1 MRFCEEKMTEE
12 QRAAIARELFVV
24 KEVLKGKGELHGLC
38 PAHDDR
44 NKPSFSYNYKKDL
57 CNCMVCG
64 FKGDLVE
71 LWCYQQG
78 IKRDQGGFKAF
89 CEKYHIEGKGS
100 PKSPASKPT
109 SKPVSSNEAYDSSP
123 ADPDTSKQQ
132 SKPVPSPREDHSDGG
147 AAPEGSASIP
157 WELFDALP
165 PLPEDWI
172 ERLARERGWTTAGI
186 EQARVRLYIHTRE
199 RAKLFKVRMTFGQ
212 RRVAIPVPDNDGNLV
227 NIRFYLPWDRA
238 EEDEKVLSCAGR
250 GEARLLPPPS
260 LWGPGP
266 IWQVEGEPDYIC
278 AISQGLN
285 AVTKTTGAK
294 IWKDDWNEFFAGRE
308 VINCYDADKPG
319 MQGNERVGESLAKVA
334 KLFRFIRWPKAMY
347 EGTAW
352 PLDDPKQKFSDFVQA
367 EAGKYPVKNG
377 EDLTDFF
384 VKHGRCVADLK
395 DLLSSAGTFAPPE
408 KAPPLTPKRFFGGRN
423 GNAFKPAKLAAAILE
438 DLDVVSD
445 TDSGLMYRWNERYW
459 ELHNI
464 VHIQKKALQ
473 MLEVEAS
480 SARAADA
487 ANMVKILSSLEHGRK
502 MNDSKRWICLKN
514 CLFDLETGETRPHTK
529 AEYFNFMLGVEFN
542 PNGDPRCDRWLQF
555 LSETIQDPR
564 TIMALQEFFGYCLVS
579 STRFQKCLFMFGP
592 GADGKSIVLD
602 VLTALLGEQN
612 CSAVG
617 LKDLEKEFYRAS
629 LFGKRLNVSAEFDS
643 GAFTSE
649 WFKKLIDGSLVSAC
663 FKHKDFFEFRFDGK
677 IVFAS
682 NRFPKVLDNS
692 EGYWRRL
699 LPIQF
704 KRQFLTVASGK
715 DLNLIDKLLAELDGI
730 FAWSLAGLERLYE
743 QSEFTWSDDMEA
755 TLNEY
760 KATNDPV
767 RVFCQE
773 RLLCHDSDT
782 YRVGV
787 AALYA
792 VYRKWCG
799 EGNFTPHNRI
809 HFGREF
815 KRVMPSVTKGK
826 LFSTREEAWIGLSL
840 VDPADAGLTS
850 PAPLASGP
858 ASSG

>member
-1 MRFCEEKMTEE
+1 LRFCEEHMTEE
-12 QRAAIARELFVV
+12 QRATIARGLFVV
-24 KEVLKGKGELHGLC
+24 KEVMANKGELHGLC
-38 PAHDDR
+38 PAHDDK
-44 NKPSFSYNYKKDL
+44 NKPSYSYNYRKDL
-57 CNCMVCG
+57 GNCMACG
-64 FKGDLVE
+64 FKGDLID
-71 LWCYQQG
+71 LWCYNQG
-78 IKRDQGGFKAF
+78 MKRDMGGFKAF
-89 CEKYHIEGKGS
+89 CQQFGIEKDQDS
-100 PKSPASKPT
+100 ASAPKPAKKATPKP
-109 SKPVSSNEAYDSSP
+109 KP
-123 ADPDTSKQQ
+123 ADPPPFELDE
-132 SKPVPSPREDHSDGG
+132 SKPKPADVEPKAEAVLDP
-147 AAPEGSASIP
+147 IP
-157 WELFDALP
+157 WKQFNALP
-165 PLPEDWI
+165 PLPDEWLD
-172 ERLARERGWTTAGI
+172 RLVKERGWSRAVM
-186 EQARVRLYIHTRE
+186 EQLQLRQYIHTKE
-199 RAKLFKVRMTFGQ
+199 RGKLFKVRMTFGQ
-212 RRVAIPVPDNDGNLV
+212 RRVAIPVIDDAGTLV
-227 NIRFYLPWDRA
+227 NIRFYLPWDRS
-238 EEDEKVLSCAGR
+238 EEDEKICSCAGR

-260 LWGPGP
+260 QWGPGP
-266 IWQVEGEPDYIC
+266 LWQVEGEPDLIC
-278 AISQGLN
+278 ALSQGLN
-285 AVTKTTGAK
+285 AVTKTTGAR
-294 IWKDDWNEFFAGRE
+294 IWKDEWTEHFDGRE
-308 VINCYDADKPG
+308 VINCYDADK
-319 MQGNERVGESLAKVA
+319 VGLAGTEKVGLTLAPVA
-334 KLFRFIRWPKAMY
+334 KLVRFIRWPVSMY
-347 EGTAW
+347 EGTTH
-352 PLDDPKQKFSDFVQA
+352 PLDDPKQKFSEFVQREGA
-367 EAGKYPVKNG
+367 LWPANHG

-384 VKHGRCVADLK
+384 VKRGRCLADLK
-395 DLLSSAGTFAPPE
+395 DLLATAGTFSPPE
-408 KAPPLTPKRFFGGRN
+408 KAAPLTPKRFFGGRN
-423 GNAFKPAKLAAAILE
+423 GNAFKPALLAQAILK

-473 MLEVEAS
+473 MLELEAS
-480 SARAADA
+480 TARSSDA
-487 ANMVKILSSLEHGRK
+487 ATMVKILSSLEHGRK

-529 AEYFNFMLGVEFN
+529 DEFFNFMLGVEFN
-542 PNGDPRCDRWLQF
+542 PQGDPRCDRWLQF
-555 LSETIQDPR
+555 LGETVQDPG

-692 EGYWRRL
+692 DGYWRRL

-743 QSEFTWSDDMEA
+743 LGEFTWSDDMEA
-755 TLNEY
+755 TLCEY

-787 AALYA
+787 AALYKA
-792 VYRKWCG
+792 YRSWCA

-815 KRVMPSVTKGK
+815 KRVMPSVRKGK
-826 LFSTREEAWIGLSL
+826 LTSSREEAWVGLSL
-840 VDPADAGLTS
+840 SDPADGGLDS
-850 PAPLASGP
+850 PAPLAS
-858 ASSG
+858 AAATSGY